1 MNVTLFVFA
10 DVIKDPEK
18 GVSLDLPG
26 WTLNLMTG
34 ILIRDRREDSDR
46 GQGHLKTG
54 AETGVTWTP
63 AQEAREV
70 GKDAPL
76 EASEGAWPCRQ
87 LDFTLLA
94 STTMGE

>member
-34 ILIRDRREDSDR
+34 ILIRDRRKDPDKKLRSHDDR
-46 GQGHLKTG
+46 
-54 AETGVTWTP
+54 
-63 AQEAREV
+63 AR
-70 GKDAPL
+70 G
-76 EASEGAWPCRQ
+76 
-87 LDFTLLA
+87 
-94 STTMGE
+94 